1 MNRPPHAPPLSTR
14 YHNCVRLAPG
24 ISSETGRSEWRKNR
38 GVSRIMRKEVSWRLS
53 TVPCIAVC
61 DLGQLWQLWQL
72 WQPWEPWESGLP
84 VAMTCGP
91 LISASDFWERLEVAA
106 QQAGQPMS
114 ECDRV
119 GTMAGCSRLYSTM
132 ASHVVARRCV
142 ECFGLQSTKEHG

>member
-1 MNRPPHAPPLSTR
+1 MGA
-14 YHNCVRLAPG
+14 
-24 ISSETGRSEWRKNR
+24 
-38 GVSRIMRKEVSWRLS
+38 
-53 TVPCIAVC
+53 
-61 DLGQLWQLWQL
+61 
-72 WQPWEPWESGLP
+72 WESGLP

-91 LISASDFWERLEVAA
+91 LISASDFWEKLEVAA

-142 ECFGLQSTKEHG
+142 ECFGLQSTKAHGQLDMSREAMANNCAKAGH